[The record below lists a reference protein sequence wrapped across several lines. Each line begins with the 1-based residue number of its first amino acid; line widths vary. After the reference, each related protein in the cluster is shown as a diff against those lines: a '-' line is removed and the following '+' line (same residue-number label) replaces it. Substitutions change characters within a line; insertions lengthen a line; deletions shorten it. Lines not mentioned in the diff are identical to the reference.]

1 MVNNKKVEELLKQP
15 DNFTPPKNPNSFTAE
30 YLPHDKNQS
39 IIKAITDIDLR
50 NKTDK
55 EIEKFIKSQGGVV
68 PKGYTVR
75 LVEIRH
81 QTHGWTRSKQGKDAL
96 TKPTFWY
103 KFIVEPIKGYIDM
116 DELVSN
122 FSKKKPVKKVQKT
135 NVKETMSVLF
145 ADLQLGKI
153 DDEGE
158 GLGVQKT
165 IDKFLDSVEKSVSYW
180 RANGKPDV
188 HIAFAGDC
196 IEGFS
201 TSQNGKLTWRQSLTL
216 TEQLRLF
223 RWVLTYTIDAFV
235 SAGVNKLELDVVNGN
250 HDTASSKYTGVDT
263 RPDDGYATESAI
275 AVNEALKNNP
285 ERYGNVSI
293 FVPKKDQDHIVRKV
307 GSSIIAIIHG
317 HQWSRN
323 KSIEWLAGQ
332 ALNQQPAGYSQILLH
347 GHEHEH
353 SIKTKKSR
361 WVICGA
367 PFEVSSNWWKAKTG
381 DEAKRGA
388 IAFIHS
394 DGEARNITL
403 L

>member
-1 MVNNKKVEELLKQP
+1 VGLNKKVNELIQQP
-15 DNFTPPKNPNSFTAE
+15 DNYVPPKGTTTFATE
-30 YLPHDKNQS
+30 YLPHDTNQS
-39 IIKAITDIDLR
+39 LIQATTDIDLR
-50 NKTDK
+50 GKSDK
-55 EIEKFIKSQGGVV
+55 LIRKFITDQGGIV
-68 PKGYTVR
+68 PEGYRVR

-81 QTHGWTRSKQGKDAL
+81 QTHGWTRKKQGEDAV

-103 KFIVEPIKGYIDM
+103 KFAVEPINGYIDLN
-116 DELVSN
+116 ELITAFNKRNPSRKILPKN
-122 FSKKKPVKKVQKT
+122 KDQ
-135 NVKETMSVLF
+135 TMSILF

-165 IDKFLDSVEKSVSYW
+165 IDKFVDSIDKLLVYW
-180 RANGKPDV
+180 KENGKPEV
-188 HIAFAGDC
+188 QMSFAGDC

-201 TSQNGKLTWRQSLTL
+201 TSQGGRLTWRQSLTL

-223 RWVLTYTIDAFV
+223 RWVLRYAIDSFV
-235 SAGVNKLELDVVNGN
+235 NAGVSKLEVDVVNGN
-250 HDTASSKYTGVDT
+250 HDTASSKYNGVET

-275 AVNEALKNNP
+275 AVNEALRTNE
-285 ERYGNVSI
+285 ERYGHVSI
-293 FVPKKDQDHIVRKV
+293 FVPKKDKDHIVRKI

-317 HQWSRN
+317 NQWTRG
-323 KSIEWLAGQ
+323 KSMDWLSGQ
-332 ALNQQPAGYSQILLH
+332 ALNQQPAGAAQILLH

-353 SIKTKKSR
+353 GVRTRKTR

-388 IAFIHS
+388 IVFMHKN
-394 DGEARNITL
+394 GEVNNMTL